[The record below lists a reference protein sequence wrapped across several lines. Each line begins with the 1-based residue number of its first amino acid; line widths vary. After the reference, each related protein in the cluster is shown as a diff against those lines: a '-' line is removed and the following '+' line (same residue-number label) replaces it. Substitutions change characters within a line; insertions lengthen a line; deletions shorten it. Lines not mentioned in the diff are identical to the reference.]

1 MDSKVSDSRLPPR
14 PTTNAEAENAALA
27 TQVLETGID
36 EKNDVATATEQD
48 GEASTKTKKA
58 PQAGMK
64 NYFVSIPPQSQFLA
78 NIISESSRTDPR

>member
-27 TQVLETGID
+27 TQVLETGLD
-36 EKNDVATATEQD
+36 EKKDVASATEQD
-48 GEASTKTKKA
+48 GETATKAKKA

-64 NYFVSIPPQSQFLA
+64 NYFVSTPPQTQFHA